1 MRNEV
6 GSVWGLPRLVHPC
19 WERGLVRSL
28 CIKSVPFD
36 ISHFQNKLP
45 ESVMLK
51 IIPVINN
58 KGGVGKTTTAVN
70 VAAGLARRGRN
81 VLLVD
86 LDSQGS
92 ASVSLGV
99 DQENLMPSSAEV
111 LFGKTS
117 IKKAIRSTDLEGVD
131 LITGSLELANADV
144 RLKQK
149 ENGQFRLREVLS
161 EVEERYQTII
171 IDCAPSTSI
180 LSVCALVAADAFIVP
195 VAPSYLALEG
205 IVSLGDTVRR
215 VRQGIGEAAPILG
228 VLLTMVDRSQKE
240 VPGAIQ
246 EVRNH
251 YGGKVFD
258 REVRT
263 DPKLGEAP
271 SRGKDI
277 FRYAPDSK
285 GAVDYDHVVD
295 EVEERLQRYSS
306 VYGDLMSRT
315 GNGTAKASNGMS
327 KASRN

>member
-1 MRNEV
+1 
-6 GSVWGLPRLVHPC
+6 
-19 WERGLVRSL
+19 
-28 CIKSVPFD
+28 
-36 ISHFQNKLP
+36 
-45 ESVMLK
+45 MLK

-81 VLLVD
+81 VLLID

-92 ASVSLGV
+92 ASVSLGI
-99 DQENLMPSSAEV
+99 DQNDLAPSSAEV
-111 LFGKTS
+111 LFGKTP
-117 IKKAIRSTDLEGVD
+117 IEEAIRETALDGVD
-131 LITGSLELANADV
+131 LLTGSLELANADV

-149 ENGQFRLREVLS
+149 SNGQFRLREILS
-161 EVEERYQTII
+161 EVTDQYQTIL

-205 IVSLGDTVRR
+205 IVSLGETVRR

-228 VLLTMVDRSQKE
+228 VLLTMVDRGQKE

-246 EVRNH
+246 DVRNH

-258 REVRT
+258 REIRK
-263 DPKLGEAP
+263 DPKLEEAP
-271 SRGKDI
+271 SRGQDI

-285 GAVDYDHVVD
+285 GATDYEHVID
-295 EVEERLQRYSS
+295 EIEERLQRYGS
-306 VYGDLMSRT
+306 VYGTLTDRA
-315 GNGTAKASNGMS
+315 GNGKTKASNGVSEAS
-327 KASRN
+327 KR